1 MKGLSKELVLELSKR
16 KKEPKWVLEKR
27 LLGLKYWDEL
37 KMPAWS
43 PDLTG
48 LMLSEIETY
57 VRPV

>member
-37 KMPAWS
+37 KMPVWS

-48 LMLSEIETY
+48 LMLS
-57 VRPV
+57 